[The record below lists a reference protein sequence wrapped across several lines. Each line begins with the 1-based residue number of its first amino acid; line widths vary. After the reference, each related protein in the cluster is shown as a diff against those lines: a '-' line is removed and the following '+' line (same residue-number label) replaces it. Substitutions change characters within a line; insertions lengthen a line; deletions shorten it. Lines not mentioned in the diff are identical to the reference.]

1 MGLAASGHHLGQLAR
16 ASRLP
21 QAESPASQKQCGQ
34 ARAPHPSASA
44 LPRPIRRKR
53 TQPEARVF
61 ESLWSRNHGDC
72 FFLGLCHSRASPP
85 FLCQPFPLRMTCSVW
100 KENASKFGKLS
111 SSHRTGKGQFSFQF
125 QRMAMSQKC
134 SNYCIIALISQASKV
149 MLKIFQDRLQQ
160 YMNHELPDTQAGFRK
175 GRGTRDQ
182 IANIRWMSRKQESS
196 RNTSALLTLPK
207 TLTV

>member
-100 KENASKFGKLS
+100 KENVGVRRPSRCLQCYPKGGDGVVC
-111 SSHRTGKGQFSFQF
+111 TGQG
-125 QRMAMSQKC
+125 
-134 SNYCIIALISQASKV
+134 
-149 MLKIFQDRLQQ
+149 
-160 YMNHELPDTQAGFRK
+160 
-175 GRGTRDQ
+175 
-182 IANIRWMSRKQESS
+182 
-196 RNTSALLTLPK
+196 
-207 TLTV
+207 